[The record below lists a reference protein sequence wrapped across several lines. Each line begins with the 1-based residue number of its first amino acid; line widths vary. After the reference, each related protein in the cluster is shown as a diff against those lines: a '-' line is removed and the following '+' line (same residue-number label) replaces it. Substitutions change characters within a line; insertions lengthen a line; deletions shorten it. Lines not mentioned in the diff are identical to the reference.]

1 MWIWDYVR
9 THNWHQTPNIAATR
23 LLLQCSRNTYKSWS
37 LPAVPWLNIQRHF
50 EQVVSKLLLT
60 PVAHRVQVLEEP
72 LCNKKKVMFWV
83 QDLWNMLKEK
93 EKNLRMSAHPDFVL
107 HLQTVGLV
115 LILLDLS
122 CDFSY
127 FPPLAEVDQLLA
139 VAFEEVW
146 VTFLCLQD
154 VG

>member
-1 MWIWDYVR
+1 
-9 THNWHQTPNIAATR
+9 
-23 LLLQCSRNTYKSWS
+23 
-37 LPAVPWLNIQRHF
+37 
-50 EQVVSKLLLT
+50 
-60 PVAHRVQVLEEP
+60 
-72 LCNKKKVMFWV
+72 
-83 QDLWNMLKEK
+83 
-93 EKNLRMSAHPDFVL
+93 MSAHPDFVL

-122 CDFSY
+122 CDFSH

-146 VTFLCLQD
+146 VAFLRLQD